1 MKIRNYES
9 KKVRIEIIPLIDVMF
24 LVLVSFIYGML
35 SMAIY
40 KGVNVKLPV
49 SKIAETQ
56 KTENLS
62 ISIDENGLIY
72 VDKQPVELENLADFI
87 SKNYENKNVSV
98 LLFADKNV
106 IYQKIFSVLD
116 QIKLAGFSKISLQA
130 KKE

>member
-24 LVLVSFIYGML
+24 LVMVSFIYGML

-72 VDKQPVELENLADFI
+72 VDKQPVELENLANFI

-106 IYQKIFSVLD
+106 IYQKIFNVLD

>member
-24 LVLVSFIYGML
+24 LVMVSFIYGML

-72 VDKQPVELENLADFI
+72 VDKQPVELENLANFI
-87 SKNYENKNVSV
+87 SRNYENKNVSV

-106 IYQKIFSVLD
+106 IYQKIFNVLD

>member
-106 IYQKIFSVLD
+106 IYQKIFNVLD